1 VTSAP
6 DPTYHSAVGAPG
18 FPSGVDGREYL
29 SVHALVPLRAV
40 FDGGDGGP
48 FDIYEFGGEWPLFLD
63 FTLLEGVLAG
73 PCHGCGSPVDHRRG
87 IGRGED
93 GRLAIQFAI
102 MPPKL
107 SDPGAPGS
115 TGEALR
121 AGWDLAPICETCQT
135 AATTRMFREFVE
147 CWSIAERR

>member
-1 VTSAP
+1 MG
-6 DPTYHSAVGAPG
+6 VGAPG
-18 FPSGVDGREYL
+18 FPSRVDGRKHL
-29 SVHALVPLRAV
+29 TVHVLVPLRAV

-63 FTLLEGVLAG
+63 FVSLEGVLAG

-87 IGRGED
+87 VAPGED
-93 GRLAIQFAI
+93 GRLAVAFAI

-115 TGEALR
+115 TAEALR
-121 AGWDLAPICETCQT
+121 ADWHLAPICDTCRT
-135 AATTRMFREFVE
+135 AAITRMFKEFVE
-147 CWSIAERR
+147 NWSTAGRK